1 MDYKCKCGNTTKFFT
16 ETKGSN
22 IGLYCKECGKWIK
35 WLNKNETRAFE
46 QKEKFIEGYK
56 KCKEKINYD
65 RPFDNIVKD
74 YKPQIEELIKNINYE
89 IDVEMDKT
97 PISEADAIRKSA
109 YTYGLG
115 KVLYSLED
123 MLNDN

>member
-1 MDYKCKCGNTTKFFT
+1 MDYKCKCGNTNNFFT

-22 IGLYCKECGKWIK
+22 IGLYCKECGKWVK
-35 WLNKNETRAFE
+35 WLNKDEDRLFNLKQGFKQELN
-46 QKEKFIEGYK
+46 KVDLEK
-56 KCKEKINYD
+56 
-65 RPFDNIVKD
+65 PFDDCTKD
-74 YKPQIEELIKNINYE
+74 YRPQIEELIKNINYE
-89 IDVEMDKT
+89 IEKEMDKD

>member
-1 MDYKCKCGNTTKFFT
+1 MDYKCKCGNTMKFFT
-16 ETKGSN
+16 ETKGNS

-35 WLNKNETRAFE
+35 WLDKNEARLFE
-46 QKEKFIEGYK
+46 LKQEVIKDKVVCE
-56 KCKEKINYD
+56 
-65 RPFDNIVKD
+65 KD
-74 YKPQIEELIKNINYE
+74 YRPQIEELIKNINYE
-89 IDVEMDKT
+89 IDVEMDKL
-97 PISEADAIRKSA
+97 PISNEDAIRKSA

>member
-1 MDYKCKCGNTTKFFT
+1 MDFKCKCGNTTKFFT

-35 WLNKNETRAFE
+35 WLNKDEDRLFNLKQGFKQELN
-46 QKEKFIEGYK
+46 KVDLEK
-56 KCKEKINYD
+56 
-65 RPFDNIVKD
+65 PFDDCTKD
-74 YKPQIEELIKNINYE
+74 YKSLIEKLIKNINE
-89 IDVEMDKT
+89 VEREFYKE
-97 PISEADAIRKSA
+97 PISTEDAIRKSA